1 MDKHDLWHEFPEH
14 HTKIH
19 ELKLADPH
27 FKKLFDEY
35 DEVEHQ
41 VRRLNN
47 GDDLASDAFKHR
59 KKAKL
64 LHIKDAI
71 FSILASN

>member
-1 MDKHDLWHEFPEH
+1 MDKHDLLHEFPEH
-14 HTKIH
+14 QTKIH
-19 ELKLADPH
+19 ELKMEDPH

-35 DEVEHQ
+35 DEVEHEI
-41 VRRLNN
+41 RRLNN
-47 GDDLASDAFKHR
+47 GVELASDAVIHA

>member
-1 MDKHDLWHEFPEH
+1 MDKHDLLHEFPEH
-14 HTKIH
+14 QTKIH
-19 ELKLADPH
+19 ELKLGDPH

-35 DEVEHQ
+35 DELEHEI
-41 VRRLNN
+41 RRLNT
-47 GDDLASDAFKHR
+47 GVELASDAIMHA

-71 FSILASN
+71 FSILASH

>member
-1 MDKHDLWHEFPEH
+1 MEKHDLLHEFPEH
-14 HTKIH
+14 QTKIH
-19 ELKLADPH
+19 ELKMEDPH

-35 DEVEHQ
+35 DEVEHEI
-41 VRRLNN
+41 RRLNA
-47 GDDLASDAFKHR
+47 GVEFASDAIMHA

-64 LHIKDAI
+64 LHLKDAI